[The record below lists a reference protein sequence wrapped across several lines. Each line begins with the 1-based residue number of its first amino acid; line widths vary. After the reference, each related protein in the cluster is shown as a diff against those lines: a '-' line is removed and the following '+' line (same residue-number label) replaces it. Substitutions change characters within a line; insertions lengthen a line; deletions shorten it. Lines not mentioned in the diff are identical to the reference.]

1 MFLAMVTIREIDLA
15 SLMEEIKDESEIN
28 DPNTVKVIVDSNNF
42 AIYFSR
48 HSIPYNKSNKE
59 IKYYKHIG
67 VYAFRKNA
75 LIEFYNSAPSRLET
89 IENLE
94 QLRYLEKG
102 KNIKM
107 VLTNF
112 GSIGIDTMQDL
123 NKARLHNDKN

>member
-1 MFLAMVTIREIDLA
+1 
-15 SLMEEIKDESEIN
+15 MEEIMDESEIN

-59 IKYYKHIG
+59 IKYHKHIG

-75 LIEFYNSAPSRLET
+75 LIEFYNSSPSRLET

-112 GSIGIDTMQDL
+112 GSIGIDTMKDL

>member
-1 MFLAMVTIREIDLA
+1 MR
-15 SLMEEIKDESEIN
+15 
-28 DPNTVKVIVDSNNF
+28 
-42 AIYFSR
+42 
-48 HSIPYNKSNKE
+48 
-59 IKYYKHIG
+59 
-67 VYAFRKNA
+67 FRKNA
-75 LIEFYNSAPSRLET
+75 LIEFYNSSPSRLET